1 MLVAHTDVQ
10 TPPHDPD
17 AEAAVLTA
25 CMLQPEKA
33 AEVLAVAGPDD
44 FFSGAHRA
52 VALSVAE
59 LVAQGTSPDAT
70 AVGSRL
76 RATGRMGIVGGEGA
90 LIRLMTDVV
99 AIANPARY
107 AQTIRDLARVRR
119 LQTGL
124 HRLLGESYEP
134 MPDVAGWMAR
144 VDALVGEHT
153 RASVTGGAVTA
164 LEAAKDAARAMMDA
178 GKPRVTT
185 GFPRLDRLTTGL
197 EGGRMYVV
205 AGRTGMGKSAFAGQ
219 IALAAARSGKTVL
232 YASLEMGHGQL
243 MTRLICAEA
252 HVPLTAVRDRTMNP
266 GQMTRFNVAASEL
279 ARVSLHIDATPGQTL
294 LQVRAS
300 MRRIKADLVVVD
312 HLGLVKPGGY
322 AGRKRHEL
330 VGEVTRGL
338 KTLAMETDKP
348 VVALCQ
354 VSREVAKDGGR
365 PGLHHLRESGDIEQD
380 ADTVIL
386 LHRPGYYDQHRGS
399 EDPSAEIIV
408 AKQRDG
414 ETGTVHA
421 EFDGHLVAFREVER
435 DA

>member
-1 MLVAHTDVQ
+1 MMALRSEVQ
-10 TPPHDPD
+10 MPPSDPG

-25 CMLQPEKA
+25 IMLTPSLGA
-33 AEVLAVAGPDD
+33 AALAIAGPED

-52 VALSVAE
+52 IAQAIAE
-59 LVAQGTSPDAT
+59 LVEAGAAPDMT

-76 RATGRMGIVGGEGA
+76 QATGRLAAVGGAGE
-90 LIRLMTDVV
+90 LIRMANDVP
-99 AIANPARY
+99 AISNPERY
-107 AQTIRDLARVRR
+107 ATTVRDLARVRR
-119 LQTGL
+119 MQATL

-134 MPDVAGWMAR
+134 LPDVAAWFAH
-144 VDALVGEHT
+144 VDAAVSEHT
-153 RASVTGGAVTA
+153 RRSVASAVVTS

-185 GFPRLDRLTTGL
+185 GFPKLDRLTTGL

-219 IALAAARSGKTVL
+219 VALAAARSGKTVL
-232 YASLEMGHGQL
+232 YASLEMPHAQF

-252 HVPLTAVRDRTMNP
+252 RVPLGVFRERRMTPD
-266 GQMTRFNVAASEL
+266 QMTRFHMAASDL
-279 ARVSLHIDATPGQTL
+279 ARLPLRIDATPAQTL
-294 LQVRAS
+294 LHIRAT
-300 MRRIKADLVVVD
+300 MRRVEADLVVVD
-312 HLGLVKPGGY
+312 HLGLVKPSGH
-322 AGRKRHEL
+322 ASRKRHEL

-348 VVALCQ
+348 VMALCQ
-354 VSREVAKDGGR
+354 VSREVAKDKSR

-386 LHRPGYYDQHRGS
+386 LHRPGYYDEHRGDQ
-399 EDPSAEIIV
+399 DPEAEIII

-414 ETGTVHA
+414 ETKTIAA
-421 EFDGHLVAFREVER
+421 EFDGAFVSFREVPEC
-435 DA
+435 